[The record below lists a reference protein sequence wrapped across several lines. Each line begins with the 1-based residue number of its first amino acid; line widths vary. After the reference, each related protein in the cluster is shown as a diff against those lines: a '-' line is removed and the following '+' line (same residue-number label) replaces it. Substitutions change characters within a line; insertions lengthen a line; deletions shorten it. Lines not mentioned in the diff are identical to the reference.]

1 MGHFQKPRAAQG
13 ASAQD
18 LASGLAPV
26 VPGHSLEFPRD
37 SGAHPDFRTE
47 WWYVTGWLTDDQ
59 GLERGFQVT
68 FFRVATGIGAD
79 NPSRFAPRQLILA
92 HAALAWR
99 GARDARA
106 IGVRIRLAY
115 AIVLLLCLPPWN
127 RTERLSLDLLRRTLF
142 SGVLVAR
149 RDLVDTVAAEG
160 GYTGS
165 ME

>member
-1 MGHFQKPRAAQG
+1 MELALMPYQPVWWSWLATF
-13 ASAQD
+13 ASMV
-18 LASGLAPV
+18 LGLAGIRFG
-26 VPGHSLEFPRD
+26 VPGAAILS
-37 SGAHPDFRTE
+37 
-47 WWYVTGWLTDDQ
+47 
-59 GLERGFQVT
+59 
-68 FFRVATGIGAD
+68 
-79 NPSRFAPRQLILA
+79 LA

-99 GARDARA
+99 WARDARA